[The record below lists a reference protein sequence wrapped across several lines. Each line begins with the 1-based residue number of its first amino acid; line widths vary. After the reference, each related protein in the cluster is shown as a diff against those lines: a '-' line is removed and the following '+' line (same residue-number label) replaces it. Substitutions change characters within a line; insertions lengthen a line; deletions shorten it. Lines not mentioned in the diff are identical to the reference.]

1 MILFNNKDIVIDG
14 RPLFFKSSFQKG
26 IVSIQ
31 DILRENGKFLSFQ
44 EFREKYNIECNFLH
58 YFQVV
63 SAIPKYLLE
72 KAEKTN
78 LLKES
83 FLANATTFQLSPTV
97 LTDLVKMKNK
107 DYYWLFFSRKT
118 LSK

>member
-14 RPLFFKSSFQKG
+14 RPFFFKSLFQKG

-31 DILRENGKFLSFQ
+31 DILSKYSI
-44 EFREKYNIECNFLH
+44 KYNIECNFLQ

-97 LTDLVKMKNK
+97 LIDLVKMENK
-107 DYYWLFFSRKT
+107 DYYWLFFQGKHCQNSRT
-118 LSK
+118 